1 MDLLDVSFALTQEQH
16 YLEDCSN
23 AVFANF
29 VNGVKDLVDVFN
41 QLSFLTEKEVQK
53 ISQDKIAFYYSREDS
68 KIELKYSEDYMNIL
82 IVGSG
87 GEHIINLK
95 NTLPHTEITALD
107 INPHQLKL
115 VKDKVDA
122 CNQLTKSNKDT
133 KVNQNNKINKN
144 IQDNVFQAHG
154 GKFEGLFNYLAQKL
168 SSEDIKNIQEDNI
181 FSLKKLQLI
190 CQDVFSNKN
199 LNQVFTEEATKY
211 SSENFSDH
219 FYKVF
224 VQKIKELDANPSNM
238 NSILSRTL
246 PMNYP
251 KEMELEGINYYCG
264 DFVSHFNEKIT
275 NENHMVLLNAALDNA
290 LSIQANE
297 EMEPVLNADKYNMI
311 SISNVGD
318 WMPQEQ
324 FKSLLD
330 KAKEHLIPNGVVIAR
345 KLLGDYSL
353 KDLML
358 SRFSKVIQEKDN
370 TGFYTECYVG
380 VM

>member
-1 MDLLDVSFALTQEQH
+1 
-16 YLEDCSN
+16 
-23 AVFANF
+23 
-29 VNGVKDLVDVFN
+29 
-41 QLSFLTEKEVQK
+41 
-53 ISQDKIAFYYSREDS
+53 
-68 KIELKYSEDYMNIL
+68 
-82 IVGSG
+82 
-87 GEHIINLK
+87 
-95 NTLPHTEITALD
+95 
-107 INPHQLKL
+107 
-115 VKDKVDA
+115 
-122 CNQLTKSNKDT
+122 
-133 KVNQNNKINKN
+133 
-144 IQDNVFQAHG
+144 
-154 GKFEGLFNYLAQKL
+154 
-168 SSEDIKNIQEDNI
+168 
-181 FSLKKLQLI
+181 
-190 CQDVFSNKN
+190 
-199 LNQVFTEEATKY
+199 VFTEEATKY